1 MQISFSKLL
10 LLLSF
15 LTLNACSF
23 FGVEVDEQR
32 DPGPQTSIFEGEYDK
47 VWRAAQLALARYPIR
62 VNNMDAGHLETDYIK
77 REKIWIPPYNR
88 KPPAAGER
96 HQITL
101 RMVKGISDNSKD
113 AVKVTITKSVE
124 ILNDF
129 FSGAR
134 KLHSDGME
142 ERTILYRIE
151 RELKVER
158 ALLKA
163 NDKDQK
169 KNK

>member
-1 MQISFSKLL
+1 MRISFSNLI
-10 LLLSF
+10 LLLS
-15 LTLNACSF
+15 LLLLNACSF
-23 FGVEVDEQR
+23 FGVETDEPK
-32 DPGPQTSIFEGEYDK
+32 DMGPQTTIFEGEYDK
-47 VWRAAQLALARYPIR
+47 VWRAAQLALARYPIKI
-62 VNNMDAGHLETDYIK
+62 NNMDAGHLETDYIK

-101 RMVKGISDNSKD
+101 RMVKGLSDNNKD
-113 AVKVTITKSVE
+113 AVKVTVTKAVE

-134 KLHSDGME
+134 RLPSDGME
-142 ERTILYRIE
+142 ERTILYRID

-163 NDKDQK
+163 NDRDQK
-169 KNK
+169 KK